1 MEVFGEFEVNLPF
14 DPILIKNDHI
24 YGFVSAAVVSLL
36 ICLTQLFLGLKGL
49 KKSLL
54 LGYKGKLNKRD
65 DISPVSLATGNSHFT
80 GFLVGFLLNGFLFI
94 FAFLFL
100 IVLMIYYASQFAT
113 WQQVLNVFLKILPII
128 VVFVVK
134 MIVNLVCSKF
144 IFLQENGKYLALDNY
159 RAFSIYLYVTFFFDC
174 FVGTIAALIRFVIGF
189 VGALLFMP
197 RIGYSFLGSHLEK
210 FDSGFKLSN
219 GYINMEIGSNFIL
232 F

>member
-36 ICLTQLFLGLKGL
+36 ICLTQLLLGLKGL

-100 IVLMIYYASQFAT
+100 IVLMIYYASQFA
-113 WQQVLNVFLKILPII
+113 IG
-128 VVFVVK
+128 
-134 MIVNLVCSKF
+134 SKF
-144 IFLQENGKYLALDNY
+144 
-159 RAFSIYLYVTFFFDC
+159 
-174 FVGTIAALIRFVIGF
+174 
-189 VGALLFMP
+189 
-197 RIGYSFLGSHLEK
+197 
-210 FDSGFKLSN
+210 
-219 GYINMEIGSNFIL
+219 
-232 F
+232 